1 MPSQREQYGST
12 VHLFID
18 AGRSPRK
25 ITSMSIT
32 FVNGLWK
39 SVEAPEVFS
48 SLSRFPLLPSRRS
61 FPAHSFGYTRP
72 SSGSGFVLAVLHIHN
87 SGSENTCSHNP
98 LGKHCQI
105 MFLRTFGG
113 RRPPTVAFPQG
124 GGGRAPC
131 YPRWAPN
138 MVSPVSCK
146 RVIRVDVR
154 APFVRG
160 RLGAQRHA
168 QKYLR
173 VICRTRSPG
182 DGVRGLDAS
191 LRWDSV
197 TRSFPLVS
205 EMS

>member
-1 MPSQREQYGST
+1 MIPNYKCTFGPERRCKVRAWCQKQMPSQREQYGST

-113 RRPPTVAFPQG
+113 RRPPTAPSGRYDEISPIEKGEKRNSGSGSHLAAFCARPSIGLCGSRVGLGWQCISTE
-124 GGGRAPC
+124 AS
-131 YPRWAPN
+131 WA
-138 MVSPVSCK
+138 
-146 RVIRVDVR
+146 
-154 APFVRG
+154 
-160 RLGAQRHA
+160 AQRDH
-168 QKYLR
+168 
-173 VICRTRSPG
+173 
-182 DGVRGLDAS
+182 
-191 LRWDSV
+191 
-197 TRSFPLVS
+197 
-205 EMS
+205 